1 MDSKIANVTIAVEAV
16 LLRRARVKALEEGT
30 SLNAVLRERIEEYVV
45 HASPAGAAKQEFLRL
60 TARSK
65 ARSQRKISRD
75 EMHERR

>member
-1 MDSKIANVTIAVEAV
+1 VDQKIANVTIAVEAS

-45 HASPAGAAKQEFLRL
+45 HTSPAAAAKDAFLKL
-60 TARSK
+60 AASSK
-65 ARSQRKISRD
+65 ARGKGKITRE